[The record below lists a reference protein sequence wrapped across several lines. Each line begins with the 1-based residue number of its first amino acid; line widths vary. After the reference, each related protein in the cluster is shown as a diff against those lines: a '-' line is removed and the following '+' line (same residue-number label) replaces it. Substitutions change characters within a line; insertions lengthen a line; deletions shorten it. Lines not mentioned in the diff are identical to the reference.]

1 MEPGRGS
8 TRHDPERDLETT
20 RPSTH
25 HLPDSPDAADLPH
38 RGTAVA
44 LRRPAGGP
52 GHRMARQSAGRDRR
66 THVGLVSGGLEAV
79 ASPRTWTAPRAGAPR
94 RLYRRIAAVL
104 ASRCGLVVVDD
115 TNIATLAVRRADR
128 YPKSW
133 DRRIRRNA
141 RPARRWFRCR
151 RIGDGAAWPRGMPFD
166 AHLGEP
172 GTEPRQRISPSWWG
186 PAQHPSARC
195 SCSARFGPQRRR
207 AVQPPRSP
215 RAVCPGLRGRAGGR
229 FAIPAPGLG
238 LFGTRVGELPA
249 PTAAARDASP
259 QAPRLDL
266 ETGIVGWV
274 FDAVGI
280 ARAAASAVMRKV
292 LPAKTEATERQ

>member
-25 HLPDSPDAADLPH
+25 HLPDSPDAAALPH

-172 GTEPRQRISPSWWG
+172 GTEPR
-186 PAQHPSARC
+186 PADITIMV
-195 SCSARFGPQRRR
+195 G
-207 AVQPPRSP
+207 
-215 RAVCPGLRGRAGGR
+215 PGLST
-229 FAIPAPGLG
+229 PAH
-238 LFGTRVGELPA
+238 A
-249 PTAAARDASP
+249 AAARPGLDRNAVALCSRHDRLAQSARGCVVAPAVDLRSRP
-259 QAPRLDL
+259 QAWGCSAPA
-266 ETGIVGWV
+266 WV
-274 FDAVGI
+274 NCL
-280 ARAAASAVMRKV
+280 R
-292 LPAKTEATERQ
+292 RQLRRVTQVRRRRV